1 MNYYGQSTINHIIIV
16 TVKFNKYNTMFLYLL
31 PILQV
36 KIKKTRCYKRKKI
49 SKKEA
54 VTNKND
60 DEDRELEGKSKREKK
75 PAATVCSPY
84 VTEFDSSV
92 EGKAQRTEKTIED
105 DMLSFELLS
114 QKTKEYLDS
123 MLTDQT
129 KDQEITYQ

>member
-1 MNYYGQSTINHIIIV
+1 
-16 TVKFNKYNTMFLYLL
+16 MFLYLL

-105 DMLSFELLS
+105 DMPSFELLS

-123 MLTDQT
+123 MSTD
-129 KDQEITYQ
+129 

>member
-1 MNYYGQSTINHIIIV
+1 
-16 TVKFNKYNTMFLYLL
+16 MFLYLL

-84 VTEFDSSV
+84 VIEFDSSV

-105 DMLSFELLS
+105 DMPSFELLS

-123 MLTDQT
+123 MS
-129 KDQEITYQ
+129 TY

>member
-1 MNYYGQSTINHIIIV
+1 MQI
-16 TVKFNKYNTMFLYLL
+16 
-31 PILQV
+31 

-54 VTNKND
+54 VIDKND
-60 DEDRELEGKSKREKK
+60 DEDRELQEKSKREKI

-84 VTEFDSSV
+84 ITEFDSSV

-105 DMLSFELLS
+105 DMPSFELLS

-123 MLTDQT
+123 MLTD
-129 KDQEITYQ
+129 

>member
-1 MNYYGQSTINHIIIV
+1 
-16 TVKFNKYNTMFLYLL
+16 MFLYLL

-60 DEDRELEGKSKREKK
+60 DEDRELQEKSKREKI

-84 VTEFDSSV
+84 ITEFDSSV

-123 MLTDQT
+123 MLTD
-129 KDQEITYQ
+129 